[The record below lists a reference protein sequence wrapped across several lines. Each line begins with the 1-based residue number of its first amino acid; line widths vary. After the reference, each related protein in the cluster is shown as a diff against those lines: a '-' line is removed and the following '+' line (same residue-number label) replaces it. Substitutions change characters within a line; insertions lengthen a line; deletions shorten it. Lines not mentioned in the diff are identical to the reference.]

1 MRTNVY
7 GSIVLLVGLGYAV
20 VRYIA
25 LGGVSIEQLPLYVT
39 NKAVSVAGL
48 VLIVTAVGARPLSG
62 WLPGGGWLL
71 AERRS
76 LGMLGLGLSAVHSV
90 MSLMLLD
97 PGYFAKF
104 YDVQTGRMHL
114 AAEVSMLAG
123 VVALA
128 LLVGQSRVGDGGGER
143 AVRLRGLGVGVIVLT
158 LMHLVFMGWPGWWT
172 PGKWHGGLPPITLL
186 AAVVALV
193 GLVLGL
199 VPRRG

>member
-1 MRTNVY
+1 MRTYVY
-7 GSIVLLVGLGYAV
+7 GSIVLLVGLGYAI

-25 LGGVSIEQLPLYVT
+25 LGGVGIEQLPLYVT

-90 MSLMLLD
+90 MSLMLLN

-104 YDVQTGRMHL
+104 YDVQTGRMNL
-114 AAEVSMLAG
+114 AAEVSMLTG

-128 LLVGQSRVGDGGGER
+128 LLVRQSRVGDGAGG
-143 AVRLRGLGVGVIVLT
+143 ASQLRWLGLGVLALS
-158 LMHLVFMGWPGWWT
+158 LMHLGFMGWPGWWT
-172 PGKWHGGLPPITLL
+172 PGNWHGGLPPITLL
-186 AAVVALV
+186 SAGIALL
-193 GLVLGL
+193 GLGLGL

>member
-7 GSIVLLVGLGYAV
+7 GFIVLLVGLGYAV
-20 VRYIA
+20 VRYIVF
-25 LGGVSIEQLPLYVT
+25 GGVSIEQLPLYVT

-90 MSLMLLD
+90 MSLMLLN

-104 YDVQTGRMHL
+104 YDAQTGHMHL

-128 LLVGQSRVGDGGGER
+128 LLVQQSRVGDRAGG
-143 AVRLRGLGVGVIVLT
+143 ASQLRWLGLGVLALS

-186 AAVVALV
+186 SAVVALV
-193 GLVLGL
+193 GLGLGL